1 MKRNIIIAT
10 AAAAALIAGGTA
22 TAVAVNGSDGPGST
36 QSGAQTSAQLAAQD
50 AGAHGTGPA
59 KAQQRAQPQAQTQG
73 QSSIRVQDDGRDD
86 DGREDLREA
95 AAAKVSAPQ
104 AAAAALKAVPGTVTG
119 LDLDSDRPGLVWDA
133 DVLGKD
139 GKWHEIT
146 LDAGNAR
153 VLNQRVD
160 HEDDDDHA
168 RERAALKNAEAP
180 KITAA
185 TAARTAAAHGTVTS
199 VDLDDDHRGKAVWEV
214 ETVTKDGK
222 EHKFLVDPQSGKLTA
237 APAQGD
243 DDGDNDGADD

>member
-22 TAVAVNGSDGPGST
+22 TAVAVNGSDGPGSA
-36 QSGAQTSAQLAAQD
+36 QSGVQTSAQLAAQD
-50 AGAHGTGPA
+50 AGAHGTGTQDTDTS
-59 KAQQRAQPQAQTQG
+59 KAQDR
-73 QSSIRVQDDGRDD
+73 SSIRMQDDDGRDD
-86 DGREDLREA
+86 DGQEDIREA
-95 AAAKVSAPQ
+95 KAAKVSAPD

-119 LDLDSDRPGLVWDA
+119 LDLDADRPGLVWDV

-139 GKWHEIT
+139 GKWHELT

-153 VLNQRVD
+153 VLNQHID

-168 RERAALKNAEAP
+168 REAAALKGAEAP
-180 KITAA
+180 KVTAA
-185 TAARTAAAHGTVTS
+185 SAARSAAAHGTVTS
-199 VDLDDDHRGKAVWEV
+199 VDLDDDHRAKGVWEV

-222 EHKFLVDPQSGKLTA
+222 EHKLLVDPQSGKLTA

-243 DDGDNDGADD
+243 DDSDDDGSDD